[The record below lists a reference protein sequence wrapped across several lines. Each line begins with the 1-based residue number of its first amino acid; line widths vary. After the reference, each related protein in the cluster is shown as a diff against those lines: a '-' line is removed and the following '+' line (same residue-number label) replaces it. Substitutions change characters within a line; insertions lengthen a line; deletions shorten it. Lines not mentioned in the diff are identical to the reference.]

1 MAHRRYIYLI
11 LLSFLIVLAT
21 NNVIRRQNER
31 PHREQQLNKSNY
43 QNCQRDSS
51 ITGTTKNHT
60 SGMYLGNEC
69 YPEFYD
75 LHSLKEAQELFYG
88 QIVTTPYICKKI
100 KRFGRIGDGGY
111 EVCLDDVFAPKRN
124 NCLVYSFG

>member
-1 MAHRRYIYLI
+1 MMKRTMICLFHFIYL
-11 LLSFLIVLAT
+11 
-21 NNVIRRQNER
+21 
-31 PHREQQLNKSNY
+31 QLNKSNY

-88 QIVTTPYICKKI
+88 YVGILRTDAQ
-100 KRFGRIGDGGY
+100 
-111 EVCLDDVFAPKRN
+111 
-124 NCLVYSFG
+124 S